1 MGLRA
6 LSSPSGYPE
15 PLRNLCLAARVYFQ
29 VRFLLLLLIP
39 FPALL
44 PACSCGPLTYAPACE
59 LIGHAPVVLRG
70 RVLGTEFHQPPSST
84 SLVRFARV
92 RVDRVY
98 QGLTP
103 NTVHVLVD
111 ADPSDPCGQSYT
123 VGEEYLFFAVPG
135 PIHRAVPVVYTGL
148 CSGSRPVS
156 SAREDLRFLERYRD
170 GDARTRIYG
179 KTLQSVFRNRARP
192 EIPAARA
199 TVTLRS
205 RFQLRE
211 QISGADGSYSF
222 DDVPPGDYEIF
233 AALPRFRQTP
243 TDSHLTI
250 VPGGCAYRL
259 FELKPETR
267 LSGDAVHRDGT
278 PVRNPNASPGNPSF
292 ARGKAATLP

>member
-1 MGLRA
+1 MH
-6 LSSPSGYPE
+6 PE
-15 PLRNLCLAARVYFQ
+15 PLRNLCLAVGVYFQ
-29 VRFLLLLLIP
+29 VRLLLLFLTS
-39 FPALL
+39 FPTLL

-59 LIGHAPVVLRG
+59 LIGHAPVILRG

-84 SLVRFARV
+84 SVVRFARV
-92 RVDRVY
+92 WVDRVY

-103 NTVHVLVD
+103 DTAHVLVD
-111 ADPSDPCGQSYT
+111 ADPSDPCGQVYA

-148 CSGSRPVS
+148 CSGSRPVN
-156 SAREDLRFLERYRD
+156 SAQEDLRFLERYRN
-170 GDARTRIYG
+170 GDARTRIFG
-179 KTLQSVFRNRARP
+179 KTLQSVFRNHTLS

-205 RFQLRE
+205 RFELRE
-211 QISGADGSYSF
+211 QISGEDGSYSF

-243 TDSHLTI
+243 IDGSLTI

-259 FELKPETR
+259 FKLKPATR
-267 LSGDAVHRDGT
+267 LSGDAVYRDGT
-278 PVRNPNASPGNPSF
+278 PVRNTNASFGNPSF
-292 ARGKAATLP
+292 ARGEATILP